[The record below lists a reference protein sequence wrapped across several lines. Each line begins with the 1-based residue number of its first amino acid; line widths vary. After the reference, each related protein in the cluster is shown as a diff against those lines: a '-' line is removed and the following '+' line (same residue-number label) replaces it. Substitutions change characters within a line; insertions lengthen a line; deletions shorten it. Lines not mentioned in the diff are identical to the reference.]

1 MAPQYSIVLINKKY
15 NDYYVKIGEWLSNGI
30 KIFWFGDTDS
40 VATLNSNY
48 SDFAK
53 SFLLN
58 CYAFS
63 LHNCFGEVIDGQ
75 DESKILSKVAAV
87 TTSFNYEQYKI
98 EHCYPEEHIMVE
110 ASAGTGKTTVM
121 IDRVMYLLHTVSN
134 IKLSDI
140 AMITFTNEATAQM
153 QKRLQETLLTRYRL
167 TRNNKYLHYLEEQA
181 NMQIS
186 TIDSFSFDLIK
197 KCGVVGG
204 FSQQLKIKSLNYER
218 KELIKDILDKLA
230 ISNQSV
236 TSQFGVSYYKTTK
249 LIDSFWNRV
258 AELGLN
264 TNEVLSIVKKKAMS
278 TVKSIGTRAIESD
291 AVRIEHLKHIPEVV
305 NVAKDVAIK
314 GLDVMNEGMQS
325 VKDISKDMLST
336 YKDCAN
342 TALTEA
348 SKDCYS
354 AEEKKDFFKIAG
366 DFANKGAE
374 QGERSQDRSIIIISE
389 VKRIVGLLCLPIAIY
404 VGGKYIVYPFFTK
417 NK

>member
-1 MAPQYSIVLINKKY
+1 MEDIMK
-15 NDYYVKIGEWLSNGI
+15 
-30 KIFWFGDTDS
+30 
-40 VATLNSNY
+40 NS
-48 SDFAK
+48 K
-53 SFLLN
+53 
-58 CYAFS
+58 
-63 LHNCFGEVIDGQ
+63 
-75 DESKILSKVAAV
+75 
-87 TTSFNYEQYKI
+87 
-98 EHCYPEEHIMVE
+98 
-110 ASAGTGKTTVM
+110 
-121 IDRVMYLLHTVSN
+121 
-134 IKLSDI
+134 
-140 AMITFTNEATAQM
+140 
-153 QKRLQETLLTRYRL
+153 
-167 TRNNKYLHYLEEQA
+167 
-181 NMQIS
+181 
-186 TIDSFSFDLIK
+186 
-197 KCGVVGG
+197 
-204 FSQQLKIKSLNYER
+204 
-218 KELIKDILDKLA
+218 
-230 ISNQSV
+230 
-236 TSQFGVSYYKTTK
+236 
-249 LIDSFWNRV
+249 
-258 AELGLN
+258 
-264 TNEVLSIVKKKAMS
+264 SIVKKKAMS

-314 GLDVMNEGMQS
+314 GLDVMNEEMQS